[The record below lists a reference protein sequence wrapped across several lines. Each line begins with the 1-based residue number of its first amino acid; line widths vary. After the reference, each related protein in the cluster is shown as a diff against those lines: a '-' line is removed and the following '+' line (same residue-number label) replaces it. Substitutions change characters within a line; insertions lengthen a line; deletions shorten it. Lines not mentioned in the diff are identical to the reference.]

1 MMKFRTASILWAL
14 ALLTAGAAVEAEE
27 KAKPTALQQFES
39 LKKLAGDWVEVGE
52 DGKPTEKVVS
62 SIRVTS
68 AGSAIEETL
77 FPGGDH
83 EMVTMYFLDGDR
95 LLLTHY
101 CALGNQPQLR
111 AEPGKD
117 ARQIAFKF
125 IGATNL
131 KSPDEHH
138 MHEATLTLS
147 GPDRYQSEWISN
159 KEGKT
164 CHKVQFDLMR
174 KQQ

>member
-1 MMKFRTASILWAL
+1 MMFRTAFTLCAI
-14 ALLTAGAAVEAEE
+14 ALLSAAAKAEE
-27 KAKPTALQQFES
+27 KGGPTALQQFES
-39 LKKLAGDWVEVGE
+39 LKKLSGDWVEVGK
-52 DGKPTEKVVS
+52 DGKPTEKVIS

-83 EMVTMYFLDGDR
+83 EMVTVYFLDGDR

-101 CALGNQPQLR
+101 CALGNQPQMR
-111 AEPGKD
+111 AEPGND
-117 ARQIAFKF
+117 ANQIAFKF

-131 KSPDEHH
+131 KSADEHH
-138 MHEATLTLS
+138 MHEATLTLA
-147 GPDRYQSEWISN
+147 GPDRYQAEWSSN

-174 KQQ
+174 KRQ

>member
-1 MMKFRTASILWAL
+1 MFRTASILWCI

-39 LKKLAGDWVEVGE
+39 LKKLAGDWVEVGK

-101 CALGNQPQLR
+101 CAGQPAATASR
-111 AEPGKD
+111 
-117 ARQIAFKF
+117 ARQGCQADRFQV
-125 IGATNL
+125 
-131 KSPDEHH
+131 HR
-138 MHEATLTLS
+138 
-147 GPDRYQSEWISN
+147 RYQFEKLRRTPHARSDA
-159 KEGKT
+159 
-164 CHKVQFDLMR
+164 DLVR
-174 KQQ
+174 RRPLPVGVDLE

>member
-1 MMKFRTASILWAL
+1 MMFRTTSTLCTI
-14 ALLTAGAAVEAEE
+14 ALLAACAVSKAEE
-27 KAKPTALQQFES
+27 KGGPTALQQFES
-39 LKKLAGDWVEVGE
+39 LKKLAGEWVEVGK
-52 DGKPTEKVVS
+52 DGTPTEKVVS

-117 ARQIAFKF
+117 AKQIAFKF

-131 KSPDEHH
+131 KSADEHH
-138 MHEATLTLS
+138 MHEATLTLA

-174 KQQ
+174 KQP